1 MVQTVEIEKS
11 KQITQ
16 IPRSL
21 VYEEFDGHVFPYK
34 GFRDVLNKTK
44 NKESIMGSSSIQ
56 AMIVT
61 IILYNLKSRLDKK
74 RYAIV
79 TNESGLHL
87 SKKSNLSNDIAIFN
101 KSEIKL
107 TNKYFEVAPVSA
119 VEVDIRA
126 DLTDEDSL
134 SETDYIFK
142 KSKKMI
148 DFGTQQVIW
157 VLTDSKKIIVVDHS
171 PEWKIVDFNADV
183 PILNGI
189 VLNLQQLIEEEELE
203 F

>member
-1 MVQTVEIEKS
+1 MVETLEVEKTKKVI
-11 KQITQ
+11 Q

-21 VYEEFDGHVFPYK
+21 VYEEFDGYVFPYK

-87 SKKSNLSNDIAIFN
+87 SSKSNLSNDIAIFN

-107 TNKYFEVAPVSA
+107 TNKYFEVAPLVA

-134 SETDYIFK
+134 SETGYIFK

-157 VLTDSKKIIVVDHS
+157 VLTDSKKIIIVDQS
-171 PEWKIVDFNADV
+171 PDWKIVNYDTDV
-183 PILNGI
+183 LILDDI
-189 VLNLQQLIEEEELE
+189 VLNLEKLIEEEELE

>member
-1 MVQTVEIEKS
+1 MVETLEVEKTKKVI
-11 KQITQ
+11 Q

-21 VYEEFDGHVFPYK
+21 VYEEFDGYVFPYK

-87 SKKSNLSNDIAIFN
+87 SSKSNLSNDIAIFN

-107 TNKYFEVAPVSA
+107 TNKYFEVAPIVA
-119 VEVDIRA
+119 IEVDIRA

-148 DFGTQQVIW
+148 EFGTQQVIW
-157 VLTDSKKIIVVDHS
+157 VLTDSKKIIIVNQS
-171 PEWKIVDFNADV
+171 PEWKIVNFNADV
-183 PILNGI
+183 PILDDI
-189 VLNLQQLIEEEELE
+189 VLNLQKLIEEEELE

>member
-1 MVQTVEIEKS
+1 MVETLEKVQS
-11 KQITQ
+11 EKVTQ
-16 IPRSL
+16 IPHSL
-21 VYEEFDGHVFPYK
+21 VYEEFDGYVFPYK
-34 GFRDVLNKTK
+34 GFREVLNKTK

-56 AMIVT
+56 AFICS
-61 IILYNLKSRLDKK
+61 IILRFIYSKISKK
-74 RYAIV
+74 YIV
-79 TNESGLHL
+79 ATNESGLHL

-101 KSEIKL
+101 KSDVKL
-107 TNKYFEVAPVSA
+107 SNKYFNVPPVVAI
-119 VEVDIRA
+119 EVDIRA

-157 VLTDSKKIIVVDHS
+157 VLTDSKKIIIVDQS
-171 PEWKIVDFNADV
+171 PEWKIVNFDADL
-183 PILNGI
+183 PILDDI
-189 VLNLQQLIEEEELE
+189 MLNLQQLMEEEELE